1 MGGVE
6 GGEVASTVAVQ
17 TIVEYVCGVAPW
29 ADASMSDTREGRGTL
44 PGVKTGLHEAFE
56 RGDAQV
62 KQAAQRRGGG
72 DMGTTLTAAYL
83 LWPSLYVAHVG
94 DSRCYLL
101 RDGALV
107 QLTTDHTMANKL
119 KQASD
124 IDLDESSPWHHVL
137 WNAIGGGQHA
147 SMEPELHRHPLSIGD
162 VILLC
167 SDGLNKH
174 ATDEEIAD
182 AINASPSADEACK
195 RLVAMANAGGGSDNI
210 TVVVA
215 RCKFADQLMV
225 DSEAPTMVRK
235 V

>member
-1 MGGVE
+1 MTDV
-6 GGEVASTVAVQ
+6 
-17 TIVEYVCGVAPW
+17 P
-29 ADASMSDTREGRGTL
+29 DGRGTL
-44 PGVKTGLHEAFE
+44 PGVKTGLHEAFAQ
-56 RGDAQV
+56 GDAQV
-62 KQAAQRRGGG
+62 KRAAQRTGGA

-101 RDGALV
+101 RDGALS

-124 IDLDESSPWHHVL
+124 IDLDENSPWHHVF

-147 SMEPELHRHPLSIGD
+147 TMEPEVHRHPQANGD

-167 SDGLNKH
+167 SDGLSKH
-174 ATDEEIAD
+174 ASDESIA
-182 AINASPSADEACK
+182 NALDTSTSADEACK
-195 RLVAMANAGGGSDNI
+195 RLVAMANADGGSDNI

-215 RCKFADQLMV
+215 RCKLADQLMV
-225 DSEAPTMVRK
+225 DSEAPTMVRR